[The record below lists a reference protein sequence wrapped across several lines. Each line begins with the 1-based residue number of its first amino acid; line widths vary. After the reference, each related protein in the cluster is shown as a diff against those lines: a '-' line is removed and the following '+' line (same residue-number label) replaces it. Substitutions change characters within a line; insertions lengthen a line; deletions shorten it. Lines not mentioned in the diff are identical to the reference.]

1 MRLAKPALV
10 ALVLAVVLAA
20 PRAHAAIILNFFP
33 ASDFNA
39 NTAVM
44 DAALGIT
51 GYTIDTFEQTAL
63 LSGLS
68 ISLTGG
74 VPATTWTSLPN
85 LFDTGV
91 CGSLSVG
98 AWDGTHAATNSITN
112 SLNSC
117 TTPTGLAALAT
128 FNYAPG
134 TTSFGISLSNF
145 QSVNPPSPQFPVTNH
160 ELFVNG
166 VDVGVLET
174 LAGANWS
181 PGIVRNAYL
190 RIDATGG
197 STITSVG
204 FQNLASTGTVDFL
217 AFDRLALLQS
227 SSVPEPGS
235 GVLLLCGAA
244 LVCLRL
250 FRRSQEWP

>member
-1 MRLAKPALV
+1 MRLAKTTFV
-10 ALVLAVVLAA
+10 AATLAGLLAA
-20 PRAHAAIILNFFP
+20 PVAHAAIILNFFP

-39 NTAVM
+39 NTSVM

-51 GYTIDTFEQTAL
+51 GFTIDTFEQTAL
-63 LSGLS
+63 LPGLT
-68 ISLTGG
+68 ISLSGG
-74 VPATTWTSLPN
+74 VTATTWTSLPN

-112 SLNSC
+112 LLNSC
-117 TTPTGLAALAT
+117 TTPTGLAALTT

-134 TTSFGISLSNF
+134 PTSFGIALSNF
-145 QSVNPPSPQFPVTNH
+145 QSVNPPSPQFPITNH

-166 VDVGVLET
+166 VDLGVLET

-190 RIDATGG
+190 RIDTTGG

-204 FQNLASTGTVDFL
+204 FQNLVTTGQADFL
-217 AFDRLALLQS
+217 AFDRLAVLQS
-227 SSVPEPGS
+227 SGVPEPGS
-235 GVLLLCGAA
+235 GWLLFFGAA
-244 LVCLRL
+244 FVGLRL
-250 FRRSQEWP
+250 FRQPR